1 MQVDPDDDEP
11 TNSQHIESYSLRL
24 PTLAQIMAQSEQEQ
38 GTSNGN
44 QTKAERIKK
53 KDNLQKLSLI
63 LP

>member
-1 MQVDPDDDEP
+1 
-11 TNSQHIESYSLRL
+11 
-24 PTLAQIMAQSEQEQ
+24 MAQSEQEQ